1 MADHPLRPAIRPR
14 LGRPL
19 PYQLADGTR
28 AYPQVPGLTV
38 PGFSHSSI
46 GAVGLCGISN
56 PFGLLSPARG
66 QMTHALLTRL
76 PLDIQSS
83 IPSAL
88 RLQGLQSE
96 CLARLAC
103 LNHAASVRSE
113 PGSNSPLKKKFEA
126 LSFKQRP
133 LDIVLNRVCCD
144 PGCQRA
150 KSCGAPR
157 IRHQNKKG
165 RQRRRP
171 FSSVSI
177 RGTEVPC
184 TDPEGQV
191 LSSAS
196 CSVFRPSCQ
205 SPLQTSMLF

>member
-1 MADHPLRPAIRPR
+1 VADHPLRPATRPR

-28 AYPQVPGLTV
+28 AYPRVLGPYGSPAFPTA
-38 PGFSHSSI
+38 PF
-46 GAVGLCGISN
+46 GAVGSCGISD
-56 PFGLLSPARG
+56 PFGSLSPARG
-66 QMTHALLTRL
+66 QVTHALLTRL

-113 PGSNSPLKKKFEA
+113 PGSNSPLKKRICQLTKLYVHSNIE
-126 LSFKQRP
+126 QTTG
-133 LDIVLNRVCCD
+133 CYD

-150 KSCGAPR
+150 KLS
-157 IRHQNKKG
+157 KKQG
-165 RQRRRP
+165 HRRRRP
-171 FSSVSI
+171 K
-177 RGTEVPC
+177 RGTLLFAALVY
-184 TDPEGQV
+184 T
-191 LSSAS
+191 
-196 CSVFRPSCQ
+196 
-205 SPLQTSMLF
+205 TSMSNARQQRTAAELDTRIRITPGT